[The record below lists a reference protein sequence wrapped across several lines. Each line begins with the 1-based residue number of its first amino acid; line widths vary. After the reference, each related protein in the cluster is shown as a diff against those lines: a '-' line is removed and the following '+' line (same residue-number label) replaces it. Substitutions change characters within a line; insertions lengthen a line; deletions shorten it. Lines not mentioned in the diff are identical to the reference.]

1 VPPKGTA
8 MKPLLPL
15 ACLLASLL
23 SLGACS
29 DKAPEPQATAATAR
43 VATPW
48 DSQKQDLQRAK
59 DVQKTV
65 DDQARKQREA
75 IEAAGE

>member
-1 VPPKGTA
+1 MPPKGTA
-8 MKPLLPL
+8 MKPSLPL
-15 ACLLASLL
+15 ACLFASLL

-29 DKAPEPQATAATAR
+29 DKAPEPQATATTER

-48 DSQKQDLQRAK
+48 DDQKQDLQRAK

-65 DDQARKQREA
+65 DDQARKQHEA